1 MKTGY
6 SETEPLKLEKI
17 DMYVWQY
24 RWNVHTE
31 EYAENENMLES
42 NENIE
47 LKTRYVFNYVDLYVP
62 FNSNTIISKVISETL
77 DITKEQ
83 KLINEYNEAVINGKK
98 TNDDKAKVEAYKS
111 WLTLRSSLKNEI
123 NNVCNENGIE

>member
-1 MKTGY
+1 MKIGY
-6 SETEPLKLEKI
+6 SENEPLKLERI
-17 DMYVWQY
+17 SMYVWQY
-24 RWNVHTE
+24 RWNIHTE
-31 EYAENENMLES
+31 EYTENETVLEN

-47 LKTRYVFNYVDLYVP
+47 TKTHYVFNYVDLYVP

-98 TNDDKAKVEAYKS
+98 TNEDKAKVEAYKS
-111 WLTLRSSLKNEI
+111 WLALRNSLKNEI
-123 NNVCNENGIE
+123 NNVCNENSIE

>member
-1 MKTGY
+1 MKIGY

-24 RWNVHTE
+24 RWNIHTE
-31 EYAENENMLES
+31 EYIVSENLLENSEN
-42 NENIE
+42 NEP
-47 LKTRYVFNYVDLYVP
+47 KTHYVFNYVDLYVP

-111 WLTLRSSLKNEI
+111 WLTLRNSLKNEI

>member
-6 SETEPLKLEKI
+6 SEIEPLKLEKI

-31 EYAENENMLES
+31 KYVENENMLES

-98 TNDDKAKVEAYKS
+98 TNEDKAKVEAYKS
-111 WLTLRSSLKNEI
+111 WLALRNSLKNEI
-123 NNVCNENGIE
+123 NNVCNENNIE

>member
-1 MKTGY
+1 MKIGY
-6 SETEPLKLEKI
+6 SEKEPLKIEKI

-24 RWNVHTE
+24 RWNIHTE
-31 EYAENENMLES
+31 EYTDNENWSEDC
-42 NENIE
+42 EP
-47 LKTRYVFNYVDLYVP
+47 KTHYVFNYVDLYVP

-111 WLTLRSSLKNEI
+111 WLALRNSLKNEI

>member
-1 MKTGY
+1 MKIGY
-6 SETEPLKLEKI
+6 SEKEPLKLEKI

-24 RWNVHTE
+24 RWNIHTE
-31 EYAENENMLES
+31 EYTDNENWSEDC
-42 NENIE
+42 EP
-47 LKTRYVFNYVDLYVP
+47 KTHYVFNYVDLYVP

-83 KLINEYNEAVINGKK
+83 KLINEYNEAIINGKK

-111 WLTLRSSLKNEI
+111 WLTLRNSLKNEI

>member
-1 MKTGY
+1 MKIGY
-6 SETEPLKLEKI
+6 SEKEPLKIEKI

-24 RWNVHTE
+24 RWNIHTE
-31 EYAENENMLES
+31 EYTDNENWSEDC
-42 NENIE
+42 EP
-47 LKTRYVFNYVDLYVP
+47 KTHYVFNYVDLYVP

-83 KLINEYNEAVINGKK
+83 KLINEYNEAIINGKK

-111 WLTLRSSLKNEI
+111 WLTLRNSLKNEI